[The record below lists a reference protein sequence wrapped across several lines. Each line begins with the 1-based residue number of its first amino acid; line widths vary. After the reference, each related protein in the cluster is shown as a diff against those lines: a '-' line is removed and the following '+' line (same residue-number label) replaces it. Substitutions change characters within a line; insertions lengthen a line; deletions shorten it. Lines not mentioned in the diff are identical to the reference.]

1 MKNAINTNKPLPA
14 RAAAFSIDREVRT
27 QGRLDFIAQFREIAS
42 SRGAEYISSEMETEP
57 LFIHELDVESLKEIV
72 SIAES
77 HLGESDF
84 IRWMRGRAI
93 DALQEKSF
101 DKAAVILELARGE
114 VKFSVDNFPVFT
126 PELLQF
132 LENHRK
138 HFALNPFTQM
148 EWRNGAGFEGFK
160 TLLMIVGAPTI
171 KEHIRDDPYESD
183 ENTYTSLG
191 ALCEEGLLDD
201 FLDRETI
208 NLVFARR
215 IIQTLYRAPHKS
227 VIAEMVGRFSSARL
241 LEIFA
246 TEAKLGNSRYQ
257 AEALASL
264 LPHLQ
269 QA

>member
-1 MKNAINTNKPLPA
+1 MTNLNKPLPA
-14 RAAAFSIDREVRT
+14 RFAAFSIDREVRT
-27 QGRLDFIAQFREIAS
+27 KGRLAFIEQFRERAS
-42 SRGAEYISSEMETEP
+42 IRGAEYISSEMQTEP
-57 LFIHELDVESLKEIV
+57 LFIHELDVQSLKEIV
-72 SIAES
+72 SVAES
-77 HLGESDF
+77 HLDEGAF

-93 DALQEKSF
+93 DALREKSF

-132 LENHRK
+132 LENHSK
-138 HFALNPFTQM
+138 HFTLNPFTQM

-160 TLLMIVGAPTI
+160 TLLMIVGAPTM

-183 ENTYTSLG
+183 EDTYTSLG

-215 IIQTLYRAPHKS
+215 IIQTLSRAPHKT
-227 VIAEMVGRFSSARL
+227 VIADMIGRYSSARL

-257 AEALASL
+257 AEALTTL
-264 LPHLQ
+264 LPYLP